1 MSNNQSS
8 PRRKRLVLVVKNTSK
23 KSVTWWDWFAASS
36 SPRWQLNWEDVK
48 AVIRAGPSGAIAYL
62 LAVALREAVNYFA
75 YTFES
80 SGASIGDYL
89 LVILVTLLS
98 MAVTLL
104 RKWAGAVS
112 DDSRSGP
119 YEPMN
124 NRPISPRR
132 DP

>member
-1 MSNNQSS
+1 MSNSQSS
-8 PRRKRLVLVVKNTSK
+8 PRRKRLVLVVKNASK
-23 KSVTWWDWFAASS
+23 KSVTWWDWFAAAS
-36 SPRWQLNWEDVK
+36 SPRWKLNWEDVK

-62 LAVALREAVNYFA
+62 LAIALREVVNYFSSP
-75 YTFES
+75 FES
-80 SGASIGDYL
+80 GGASLGDYL

-119 YEPMN
+119 SEPLD

-132 DP
+132 SP